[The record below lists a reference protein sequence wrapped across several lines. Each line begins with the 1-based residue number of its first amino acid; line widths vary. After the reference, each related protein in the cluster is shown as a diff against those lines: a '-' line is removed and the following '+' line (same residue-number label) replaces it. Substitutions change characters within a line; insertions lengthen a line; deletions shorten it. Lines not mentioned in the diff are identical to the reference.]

1 MHMSMQCILNNMYH
15 KLKSILTDLGRY
27 KECWLNML
35 TYLTLM
41 SIVDTQIFFL
51 VQFSFALYLFHLPLK
66 GLSMIFNSCLSPDS
80 FKSLCLSVCLSLTQS
95 VVCGLSFPP
104 LLVTFSFTST
114 LGQSVSFHLLHIA
127 MSLKFVCF
135 QVLFQLTSFTLFC
148 TSPFQTISLLYR
160 SCDFNGGESEDG
172 RLVGFR
178 FV

>member
-1 MHMSMQCILNNMYH
+1 MSMQCILNNMYH

-80 FKSLCLSVCLSLTQS
+80 FKSLISVPVCLSIPHS
-95 VVCGLSFPP
+95 VCCMWSQFSPTSCYFQFHFHFGTVCFL
-104 LLVTFSFTST
+104 SFTSYCHVT
-114 LGQSVSFHLLHIA
+114 KVCLLP
-127 MSLKFVCF
+127 
-135 QVLFQLTSFTLFC
+135 
-148 TSPFQTISLLYR
+148 SPFSVDKFYSILYFPIPNYF
-160 SCDFNGGESEDG
+160 SAIQD
-172 RLVGFR
+172 LR
-178 FV
+178 F